1 MNKLEDLLKQETFT
15 DEEIA
20 YLLGLTDTEECNKL
34 RTAAYDLTTELLGT
48 EVYYR
53 GIVEFSNLCELDCHY
68 CGIRNGNDE
77 VERYSLTQ
85 EQVVDAALWC
95 GEVGY
100 GSTVLQSGERHSPE
114 YIDFVESCIREIK
127 TKSVSETL
135 PEGLGITLSVGEQT
149 LETYKRFHEAGAH
162 RYLLRI
168 ETTNPE
174 LYAKIHPADQ
184 KLEER
189 KKCLGYLRE
198 AGFQVGTGVMIGIPG
213 QTIDM
218 LVQDIRFFQSMD
230 IDMIG
235 MGPYIS
241 HHQSCMYD
249 KSMMDV
255 EPLLQLAFNMIAVVR
270 LVLRDV
276 NIAATTALQALL
288 KNGREVGISYGA
300 NITMPNLTPR
310 EVRPSYQL
318 YEGKP
323 CIDEGRADC
332 RGCLQKRVESVG
344 RTVGWNKWGD
354 SKHYMKKTNA

>member
-1 MNKLEDLLKQETFT
+1 MNKLEKLLMQETFT

-20 YLLGLTDTEECNKL
+20 YLLGLTDTDECNQL
-34 RTAAYDLTTELLGT
+34 RTVAYDLTTELLGT

-270 LVLRDV
+270 IVADAFR
-276 NIAATTALQALL
+276 
-288 KNGREVGISYGA
+288 NGSSPWEERLAGISGA
-300 NITMPNLTPR
+300 IRNTI
-310 EVRPSYQL
+310 
-318 YEGKP
+318 
-323 CIDEGRADC
+323 
-332 RGCLQKRVESVG
+332 
-344 RTVGWNKWGD
+344 
-354 SKHYMKKTNA
+354 